1 MVETNKSNVLLT
13 TYTERERQVARQKIL
28 LFVNEAPHLQLCGKS
43 QLWGKVCD
51 FDVPLAPSPQS
62 TKYFLLN

>member
-28 LFVNEAPHLQLCGKS
+28 LFVNEAPQPSTLREKSTVGKS
-43 QLWGKVCD
+43 L
-51 FDVPLAPSPQS
+51 
-62 TKYFLLN
+62 